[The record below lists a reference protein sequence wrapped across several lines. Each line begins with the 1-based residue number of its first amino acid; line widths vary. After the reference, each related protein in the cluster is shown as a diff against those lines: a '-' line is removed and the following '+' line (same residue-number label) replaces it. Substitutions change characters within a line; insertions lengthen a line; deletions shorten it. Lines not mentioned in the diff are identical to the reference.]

1 MTSKESERKM
11 IMKIPSIY
19 ERCGLI
25 VESDCRQICDLVT
38 EVRSIHHSIDDSISR
53 CSCGAGFATQND
65 LETHISGRIVDA
77 VFHEIAMS
85 GTNYILV
92 SLLRGD
98 SDREDE
104 NGAGDTLQDRMQ

>member
-1 MTSKESERKM
+1 
-11 IMKIPSIY
+11 MKIPSIY
-19 ERCGLI
+19 ERYGLI
-25 VESDCRQICDLVT
+25 VENDCKQICDLVT
-38 EVRSIHHSIDDSISR
+38 EVRSIHHSVDGSIYR

-65 LETHISGRIVDA
+65 LETHVSGRIVDA
-77 VFHEIAMS
+77 IFYEIAIS
-85 GTNYILV
+85 GMNYILV